1 MACFRKMAIINVNV
15 TALPMIPVEENLA
28 VSHAVQ
34 DTVKNAVRK
43 DLENNPPSC
52 IIGSMDQVNQRIAEV
67 YLSPNLLAGSL
78 AIERFE
84 MEKKALREKSRG
96 ISGDRV
102 RRVVKSQIKPCRGS
116 ESKNAKSF
124 ILKRKTAD
132 KNLLVE
138 LYQYPEFNSSRPNE
152 LPNGVKFSDMVSHVI
167 RAEKN
172 PLTGKS
178 FCTGKE
184 LEKFLSSPSPRA
196 MLLDSFW
203 WIFHERYQPN
213 KELQKKLFDRISRN
227 YANLLFNESRSH
239 YEEALLKRLP
249 SLLSKGLYTSF
260 CTCFPQSWF
269 NTHEF
274 KTDICNTMSLWI
286 SGICPCPQSYNN
298 WDYSELDPERFR
310 REELILQRKRLIKG
324 REFSLFIHKKLSTP
338 KTICAKKF
346 CHTQTQKAPCCLED
360 RLTCEALPYLAWPSA
375 RALAVWAP
383 ATEAILLSVPCMLHI
398 PSPYMAFVPAPLAPE
413 LHCQAMLLRKV
424 TNQVKRISEAR
435 QHEALLPKQSHPA
448 CKSPELIANHFNIYG
463 KSPLIV
469 YFLHNYSTLRQHGE
483 DMLMVR
489 RSKTNSIPESTPK
502 YADII
507 TQALN
512 NLKKRKDN
520 LCRLNRLH
528 WNEWN
533 YFDECL
539 KEQQNHF
546 LREVKNINQKAAE
559 KKKANHTFI
568 PPSIFNE
575 EYLEKKPRGSQLKE
589 IKFLS
594 RKEKEEREKKCG
606 LQSAPLSLSSL
617 EDPEDP
623 YEVFEATATRR
634 GGITT
639 AEK

>member
-1 MACFRKMAIINVNV
+1 MACFRKMDIINVNV

-78 AIERFE
+78 
-84 MEKKALREKSRG
+84 
-96 ISGDRV
+96 
-102 RRVVKSQIKPCRGS
+102 
-116 ESKNAKSF
+116 
-124 ILKRKTAD
+124 KTAD

-227 YANLLFNESRSH
+227 YAYLLFNESRSH

-489 RSKTNSIPESTPK
+489 RSKTNSIPYPCHLHAGPMLLQTTESTPK